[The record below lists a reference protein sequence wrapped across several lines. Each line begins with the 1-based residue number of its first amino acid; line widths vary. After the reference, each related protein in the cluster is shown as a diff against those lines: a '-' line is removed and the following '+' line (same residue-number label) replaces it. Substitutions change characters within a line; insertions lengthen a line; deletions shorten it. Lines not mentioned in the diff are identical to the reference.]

1 MNIIENYLNTRTM
14 YRVVTLSLAGIILAA
29 FALSAVGFMSTPL
42 VSLLASLGVITGT
55 ALLAHYVLAYIYKAP
70 ANVESSLVTALILFL
85 IISPSQVSMEL
96 MWASLI
102 TLIAILSKYV
112 IAYKYRHVWNP
123 VALAIVIGGALGFGG
138 AIWWVATPVLALP
151 VLLLGLLV
159 VKKIHRFDLV
169 ISFLVTAVVL
179 HVGIALYNGAPF
191 LDSLWNTLLSWPVLF
206 FALFMLTEPLSTPP
220 MKRERIVYG
229 VLVGVL
235 SNISFHV
242 GPFFSSPE
250 LSLILGN
257 TFSYVVSMH
266 SRAILVLKE
275 KVTLAK
281 DTFEFVFTKP
291 RGFVYT
297 AGQYMEWTVPHAR
310 ADSRGV
316 RRYFTISSSPA
327 DDTVRLGVKMYPN
340 GSTLKQKLQS
350 LEVGNVIYGMH
361 PVGDFVLP
369 SDDSAPVIFVAGG
382 IGITP
387 FISMIRAQVAAQSGR
402 PITLF
407 YANKSYEEI
416 AYLDELSKSGI
427 QIVHLLTNTEGTPV
441 DFVYER
447 GFITMEMVSKYVEN
461 PQKCE
466 CYVSGPHGMVVN
478 YEKMFK
484 AARVKK
490 VHTDFFPGFV

>member
-14 YRVVTLSLAGIILAA
+14 YRVVTLSLVGIVAAA
-29 FALSAVGFMSTPL
+29 FATSVTGLLSIPL
-42 VSLLASLGVITGT
+42 KSLVVSLAVIVGS
-55 ALLAHYVLAYIYKAP
+55 ALFAHYVLAYFYKAP
-70 ANVESSLVTALILFL
+70 ANVESSLITGLILFS
-85 IISPSQVSMEL
+85 IISPSQLPIEL
-96 MWASLI
+96 MWAGLVAV
-102 TLIAILSKYV
+102 IAVLSKYV
-112 IAYKYRHVWNP
+112 FAYKYRHIWNP
-123 VALAIVIGGALGFGG
+123 VALSLVIAGALGFGG
-138 AIWWVATPVLALP
+138 GIWWVATPILALP

-169 ISFLVTAVVL
+169 VSFLVTAVLL
-179 HVGIALYNGAPF
+179 HVGLAIYRGAAP
-191 LDSLWNTLLSWPVLF
+191 LESLTGTLLSWPVLF
-206 FALFMLTEPLSTPP
+206 FAFFMLTEPLSTPP
-220 MKRERIVYG
+220 TKRDRIIYG

-235 SNISFHV
+235 SNMTFHV

-250 LSLILGN
+250 LSLILAN
-257 TFSYVVSMH
+257 TFSYAVSMR
-266 SRAILVLKE
+266 SRAVLVLKE
-275 KVTLAK
+275 KITLAK

-291 RGFVYT
+291 SGFVYT
-297 AGQYMEWTVPHAR
+297 AGQYMEWTVPHAK

-316 RRYFTISSSPA
+316 RRYFTISSSPT

-350 LEVGNVIYGMH
+350 LEVGNVIFGMH

-369 SDDSAPVIFVAGG
+369 SDSAAPVIFVAGG

-387 FISMIRAQVAAQSGR
+387 FMSMIRTHIATHSNR

-427 QIVHLLTNTEGTPV
+427 QVVHLLSNTEGTPV

-447 GFITMEMVSKYVEN
+447 GFLTMEMVSKYVQN
-461 PQKCE
+461 PQDCE
-466 CYVSGPHGMVVN
+466 CYISGPHGMVVN

-484 AARVKK
+484 EARVKK